1 LESLGIAGL
10 LVFVGCFPGLIVSW
24 RILVITGL
32 PQLSWVSPSQES
44 GEGQGGYAKE
54 SSDAFKRV
62 QQETF
67 RTEHFMVIS
76 S

>member
-1 LESLGIAGL
+1 
-10 LVFVGCFPGLIVSW
+10 
-24 RILVITGL
+24 VITGL